1 VEAVRPVSDPV
12 NGLVVP
18 LPVTSAGLVSAEF
31 VAYLKPVAVTALP
44 PSVNVAFSVA
54 AVAVTEDAESVS
66 TVGAA
71 HVVKLSVSP
80 GVVPFAFRAKPA
92 T

>member
-1 VEAVRPVSDPV
+1 M
-12 NGLVVP
+12 P
-18 LPVTSAGLVSAEF
+18 LPATLVAPVSAEF
-31 VAYLKPVAVTALP
+31 VAYLKPVAVTVLP
-44 PSVNVAFSVA
+44 PFVNVAFSVA
-54 AVAVTEDAESVS
+54 AVAEIELADWVS

-71 HVVKLSVSP
+71 QVVKLSVSP

>member
-1 VEAVRPVSDPV
+1 V

-18 LPVTSAGLVSAEF
+18 LPATSVAPVSAEF
-31 VAYLKPVAVTALP
+31 AAYLKPVAITPLP
-44 PSVNVAFSVA
+44 PSVCVAFSVA
-54 AVAVTEDAESVS
+54 AVAVTEEAAWVS
-66 TVGAA
+66 TVGAVQ
-71 HVVKLSVSP
+71 VVKLNVSP